1 MNHLGGRFCYRLC
14 HSKILLKIKSE
25 ISSIN
30 SAYVWKILAE
40 SVWPSGKNRGS
51 HYQGQNS
58 DPLNCPVTSGIFI
71 LSVPYF
77 TDL

>member
-1 MNHLGGRFCYRLC
+1 M
-14 HSKILLKIKSE
+14 
-25 ISSIN
+25 SSIN

-58 DPLNCPVTSGIFI
+58 DSLNCPVTLGILYPLRALLYLPVKWGQSCMGLVVI
-71 LSVPYF
+71 R
-77 TDL
+77 DNI